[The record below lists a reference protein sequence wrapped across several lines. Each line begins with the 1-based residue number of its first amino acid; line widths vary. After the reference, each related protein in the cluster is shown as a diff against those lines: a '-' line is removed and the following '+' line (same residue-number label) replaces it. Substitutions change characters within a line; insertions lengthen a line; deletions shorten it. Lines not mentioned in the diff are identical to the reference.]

1 MTQHR
6 SVVPLAMFYMI
17 NITTYQ
23 YFIYFTS
30 PRDEEGSSLF
40 QCEGVKSFT
49 QFRWNAKRKTKRK
62 YIGVFKSSSS
72 RVKSCQ
78 LTLFDP
84 VGGRSELNFKPIF
97 EQGTPSRSSGKQEN
111 ARGQICPPGC

>member
-62 YIGVFKSSSS
+62 YIGVKIYYLKISESIQIIQFKS
-72 RVKSCQ
+72 K
-78 LTLFDP
+78 
-84 VGGRSELNFKPIF
+84 ELPIN
-97 EQGTPSRSSGKQEN
+97 P
-111 ARGQICPPGC
+111 I

>member
-1 MTQHR
+1 MTSTNYFGKMISTLR

-49 QFRWNAKRKTKRK
+49 QFRWNPKRKTKRR
-62 YIGVFKSSSS
+62 Y
-72 RVKSCQ
+72 
-78 LTLFDP
+78 
-84 VGGRSELNFKPIF
+84 RSKNILL
-97 EQGTPSRSSGKQEN
+97 EN
-111 ARGQICPPGC
+111 